1 MNGVWKDT
9 RFRQGWKTFEGVI
22 RRKLH
27 AMRRSAPVRYEY
39 EWDRLMRESLAFL
52 ERHRASG
59 YTWECFE
66 TFKSVIV
73 RVTLPLD
80 GEGKLPRLH
89 LDERTLTLTGI
100 PGKLDETIEL
110 PAAIVPKKPRAVY
123 ADGVVEVRLR
133 KQAAVKATRHVRCS
147 GAKKSPSGR

>member
-1 MNGVWKDT
+1 MNDVWKDQ
-9 RFRQGWKTFEGVI
+9 RFRSGWKSFEGMI
-22 RRKLH
+22 RRKLQE
-27 AMRRSAPVRYEY
+27 MRQTPGEY

-52 ERHRASG
+52 EKHRASG
-59 YTWECFE
+59 YTWACFE

-80 GEGKLPRLH
+80 GEDKLPRVH
-89 LDERTLTLTGI
+89 LEERRLTLTGI

-123 ADGVVEVRLR
+123 ADGVVEIRLR
-133 KQAAVKATRHVRCS
+133 KRSAVRPTRAVRCS
-147 GAKKSPSGR
+147 AKKSPSAR